1 MVCTQLAAIKYMTL
15 PLSSFDPTYRIYLTL
30 AQYPMLR
37 RRIRIKMR
45 QELFQRGIISAEAL
59 DEMVR
64 LQAIDSQVR
73 EGLLDVDSEEALED
87 WKQRLEAVRD
97 HLTDLNFA
105 NNLPYEVFEDLV
117 RTALAE
123 RGAESDDLLRTF
135 NPELAPQ
142 EALFEQAMTI
152 ARLDPKRR
160 AAYEAREREIKVVL
174 IRLMISDQLAYVN
187 IAKDWFTLDDLL
199 AIRHHKVGKG
209 RVGGKAAGMLLALR
223 ILQGV
228 AERDIV
234 ENVTIPESYFLG
246 ADVMYA
252 FMAHNGMMHWADQKY
267 KEEDQIRNEFV
278 RIQREYAAGHFP
290 QDILDELSQLLETVG
305 DKPLIVRSSSLLED
319 NFGSSFAGK
328 YASYFCP
335 NQGNSEE
342 NLRAL
347 TQAISAV
354 YASGLSP
361 DALLYRRA
369 HGLQDYDERLAVL
382 IQVVQGEAY
391 GQYYFPQLAG
401 VAFSRNLFRWSPKIR
416 REDGFLRLVVGMGTR
431 AVEHIGNDYPRL
443 VALSHPELR
452 AQAAAK
458 SILTY
463 SQHYL
468 DVVDLKENL
477 FKTLPAWEVMNEKYP
492 YLRLLAS
499 TYKDGDLRPIR
510 SSIVDDG
517 DDLVLTL
524 DGALKNTPI
533 ADRMRRALK
542 HLEKHYN
549 SPVDMEF
556 TFQFGETSGNKTETK
571 LFILQCRPQSQLQ
584 EQSVRLPERLEKNQI
599 IFATSRVSPHGKV
612 SGIRYIVF
620 VPHEAY
626 FTLPS
631 LEARHELTRAIGRLN
646 KVLNGE
652 TFICVG
658 PGRWGTVNSE
668 LGVSVT
674 YADIYNSSALVELS
688 GQGVGAA
695 PEPSYGTHFFQDLIE
710 SQIFPLAVH
719 LDDTDAV
726 FNRSF
731 FYDSPNKLTTWL
743 PELES
748 MRNNLKLIS
757 VDDVERGHIM
767 ELIMDSEAG
776 RAVAFMKAE
785 DK

>member
-1 MVCTQLAAIKYMTL
+1 MTL

-30 AQYPMLR
+30 AQFPMLR

-45 QELFQRGIISAEAL
+45 QELFQRGILSAEAL
-59 DEMVR
+59 EEMVR
-64 LQAIDSQVR
+64 QQAIDSQMR
-73 EGLLDVDSEEALED
+73 EGLLDAASEEAQDD
-87 WKQRLEAVRD
+87 WKMRLEVIRD

-105 NNLPYEVFEDLV
+105 NNLPYEVFESLV
-117 RTALAE
+117 KTTLAE

-152 ARLDPKRR
+152 ARLSPERR

-187 IAKDWFTLDDLL
+187 IAKDWFNLDDLL
-199 AIRHHKVGKG
+199 AIRRHKIGKG
-209 RVGGKAAGMLLALR
+209 RIGGKAAGMLLALR

-228 AERDIV
+228 AESDIV
-234 ENVTIPESYFLG
+234 QNVTIPESYFLG

-252 FMAHNGMMHWADQKY
+252 FMAYNGMMHWADQKY
-267 KEEDQIRNEFV
+267 KDEDQIRNEFP
-278 RIQREYAAGHFP
+278 RIQREYAAGYFP
-290 QDILDELSQLLETVG
+290 QDILDELAQLLETVG
-305 DKPLIVRSSSLLED
+305 SQPIIVRSSSLLED

-335 NQGNSEE
+335 NQGSPEE
-342 NLRAL
+342 NLKAL

-354 YASGLSP
+354 YASGLNP

-369 HGLQDYDERLAVL
+369 HRLQDYDERLAVL
-382 IQVVQGEAY
+382 IQVVQGEKY
-391 GQYYFPQLAG
+391 NQYYFPHLAG

-431 AVEHIGNDYPRL
+431 AVEHVGNDYPRL

-452 AQAAAK
+452 AQAEVKA
-458 SILTY
+458 ILTY

-468 DVVDLKENL
+468 DVVDLKENQ
-477 FKTLPAWEVMNEKYP
+477 FKTLLVREVLDEKYP
-492 YLRLLAS
+492 YLRLFAS
-499 TYKDGDLRPIR
+499 HYKDGDLQPVR
-510 SSIVDDG
+510 SALSSDG
-517 DDLVLTL
+517 NELVLTL
-524 DGALKNTPI
+524 DGALRSTPI
-533 ADRMRRALK
+533 ADRMKRSLK
-542 HLEKHYN
+542 HLERYYK

-556 TFQFGETSGNKTETK
+556 TFQFQEMEGNKTETK
-571 LFILQCRPQSQLQ
+571 LFILQCRPQSHLQ
-584 EQSVRLPERLEKNQI
+584 EETVRLPERLEENKI
-599 IFATSRVSPHGKV
+599 VFATSRVSPHGKV
-612 SGIRYIVF
+612 SGIRYVVF
-620 VPHEAY
+620 VPHESY

-631 LEARHELTRAIGRLN
+631 LQARHELTRAVGRLN
-646 KVLNGE
+646 RVLEGE

-674 YADIYNSSALVELS
+674 YADIYNTSALVELS
-688 GQGVGAA
+688 GQGVGPA

-719 LDDTDAV
+719 LDDADAV

-731 FYDSPNKLTTWL
+731 FYQTSNKLTTWL
-743 PELES
+743 PELAS
-748 MRNNLKLIS
+748 MQNALKLIS
-757 VDDVERGHIM
+757 VDDVAPGYIM

-776 RAVAFMKAE
+776 RSVAFLKTEEKQA
-785 DK
+785 

>member
-1 MVCTQLAAIKYMTL
+1 MTL
-15 PLSSFDPTYRIYLTL
+15 PISSFDPTYRIYLTL

-45 QELFQRGIISAEAL
+45 QELFQRGIVSAEAL
-59 DEMVR
+59 EEMVR
-64 LQAIDSQVR
+64 QQAIDSQLR
-73 EGLLDVDSEEALED
+73 EGLLEATSEEAQDD
-87 WKQRLEAVRD
+87 WKVRLEVVRD

-105 NNLPYEVFEDLV
+105 NNLPYEIFENLV
-117 RTALAE
+117 RAALAE

-152 ARLDPKRR
+152 ARLAPERR

-174 IRLMISDQLAYVN
+174 MRLMISDQLAYIN
-187 IAKDWFTLDDLL
+187 IAKDWFKLDDLL
-199 AIRHHKVGKG
+199 AIRRHKIGKG
-209 RVGGKAAGMLLALR
+209 RIGGKAAGMLLALR

-234 ENVTIPESYFLG
+234 QNVTIPESYFLG
-246 ADVMYA
+246 ADVMYT

-267 KEEDQIRNEFV
+267 KDEDQIRNEFA
-278 RIQREYAAGHFP
+278 RIQSEYAAGKFP
-290 QDILDELSQLLETVG
+290 QDILDELAQLLERVG
-305 DKPLIVRSSSLLED
+305 KQPLIVRSSSLLED

-335 NQGNSEE
+335 NQASPEE
-342 NLRAL
+342 NLYAL

-354 YASGLSP
+354 YASGLNP

-382 IQVVQGEAY
+382 IQVVQGESY
-391 GQYYFPQLAG
+391 GQYYFPHLAG

-416 REDGFLRLVVGMGTR
+416 RDDGFLRLVAGMGTR
-431 AVEHIGNDYPRL
+431 AVEHLGNDYPRL

-458 SILTY
+458 AILTY

-477 FKTLPAWEVMNEKYP
+477 FKSLPVSEVLDEKYP
-492 YLRLLAS
+492 HLRLLAS
-499 TYKDGDLRPIR
+499 NYKDGDLRPIR
-510 SSIVDDG
+510 SAFVDEG
-517 DDLVLTL
+517 SELVLTL
-524 DGALKNTPI
+524 DGALKNTQI
-533 ADRMRRALK
+533 ADRMKRALK
-542 HLEKHYN
+542 HLEKQYK

-556 TFQFGETSGNKTETK
+556 TFQFRQTEGNKTETR
-571 LFILQCRPQSQLQ
+571 LFILQCRPQSHLQ
-584 EQSVRLPERLEKNQI
+584 EESVRLPERLDKSRI
-599 IFATSRVSPHGKV
+599 VFSTSRVSPHGKV
-612 SGIRYIVF
+612 SGVRYVIF
-620 VPHEAY
+620 VPHESY
-626 FTLPS
+626 FSLPTLQ
-631 LEARHELTRAIGRLN
+631 ARHELTRALGRLN
-646 KVLNGE
+646 KVLEGE
-652 TFICVG
+652 TFICIG

-674 YADIYNSSALVELS
+674 YADIYNTSALVELS
-688 GQGVGAA
+688 GEGVGAA

-719 LDDTDAV
+719 LDDTDAL

-743 PELES
+743 PELTS
-748 MRNNLKLIS
+748 MQNALKLIS
-757 VDDVERGHIM
+757 VDDVAPGYIM
-767 ELIMDSEAG
+767 DLIMDSEAG
-776 RAVAFMKAE
+776 RAVAFLRAE
-785 DK
+785 DKEA

>member
-1 MVCTQLAAIKYMTL
+1 
-15 PLSSFDPTYRIYLTL
+15 
-30 AQYPMLR
+30 
-37 RRIRIKMR
+37 MR

-64 LQAIDSQVR
+64 QQAIDSQMR
-73 EGLLDVDSEEALED
+73 EGLLDAASEEPQDD
-87 WKQRLEAVRD
+87 WKQRLETIRD

-105 NNLPYEVFEDLV
+105 NNLPYEIFEDLV

-152 ARLDPKRR
+152 ARLDPERR

-187 IAKDWFTLDDLL
+187 IAKDWFKLDDLI
-199 AIRHHKVGKG
+199 AIRRHKIGKG
-209 RVGGKAAGMLLALR
+209 RIGGKAAGMLLALR

-234 ENVTIPESYFLG
+234 ENVTIPESYYLG

-267 KEEDQIRNEFV
+267 KDEDQIRNEFV

-305 DKPLIVRSSSLLED
+305 TKPLIVRSSSLLED

-335 NQGNSEE
+335 NQGKAEE

-354 YASGLSP
+354 YSSGLSP

-401 VAFSRNLFRWSPKIR
+401 VAFSRNLFRWSSKIR

-443 VALSHPELR
+443 VALSHPEMR

-463 SQHYL
+463 SQHY
-468 DVVDLKENL
+468 VDAIDLEENL
-477 FKTLPAWEVMNEKYP
+477 FRTLPAWEVMDEKYP
-492 YLRLLAS
+492 YLRLIAS
-499 TYKDGDLRPIR
+499 YYKDGDLRPIR
-510 SSIVDDG
+510 SALVNDG
-517 DDLVLTL
+517 DELVLTL
-524 DGALKNTPI
+524 DGALKNTAI

-542 HLEKHYN
+542 HLEKHYK

-556 TFQFGETSGNKTETK
+556 TFQFGETNGSKTETK

-584 EQSVRLPERLEKNQI
+584 EQSVRLPDHLEENKI
-599 IFATSRVSPHGKV
+599 VFATSRVSPHGKV
-612 SGIRYIVF
+612 SGIRYVVF
-620 VPHEAY
+620 IPHEAY
-626 FTLPS
+626 FTLPN
-631 LEARHELTRAIGRLN
+631 LEARYEITRAIGRLN
-646 KVLNGE
+646 KVLVGE

-674 YADIYNSSALVELS
+674 YADIYNTSALVELS

-726 FNRSF
+726 FNHPF
-731 FYDSPNKLTTWL
+731 FYNSPNKITTWL
-743 PELES
+743 PELEP
-748 MRNNLKLIS
+748 MQNNLKLIF
-757 VDDVERGHIM
+757 VEDVAPGHIM

-776 RAVAFMKAE
+776 RAVAFLKAE

>member
-1 MVCTQLAAIKYMTL
+1 MTL

-64 LQAIDSQVR
+64 QQALDSQVR
-73 EGLLDVDSEEALED
+73 EGLLDADSEEALDD
-87 WKQRLEAVRD
+87 WKQRLEAMRD
-97 HLTDLNFA
+97 HLTDLSFA

-187 IAKDWFTLDDLL
+187 IAKDWFKLDDLI
-199 AIRHHKVGKG
+199 AIRRHKIGKG
-209 RVGGKAAGMLLALR
+209 RIGGKAAGMLLALR

-228 AERDIV
+228 AEPDIV

-252 FMAHNGMMHWADQKY
+252 FMANNGMMHWADQKY
-267 KEEDQIRNEFV
+267 KDEDQIRNEFV

-290 QDILDELSQLLETVG
+290 KDILDELSQLLETVG
-305 DKPLIVRSSSLLED
+305 SKPLIVRSSSLLED

-328 YASYFCP
+328 YASFFCP
-335 NQGNSEE
+335 NQGKPED

-401 VAFSRNLFRWSPKIR
+401 VAFSRNLFRWSSKIR

-468 DVVDLKENL
+468 DAIDLEENL
-477 FKTLPAWEVMNEKYP
+477 FKTLPVWKVIDEKYP
-492 YLRLLAS
+492 YLRLIAS
-499 TYKDGDLRPIR
+499 YYKDGDLRPIR
-510 SSIVDDG
+510 SALVNDG
-517 DDLVLTL
+517 DELVLTL
-524 DGALKNTPI
+524 DGALKNTAI

-542 HLEKHYN
+542 HLEKHYK

-556 TFQFGETSGNKTETK
+556 TFQFGETNGSKTETK

-584 EQSVRLPERLEKNQI
+584 EQSVRLPDHLEENKI
-599 IFATSRVSPHGKV
+599 VFATSRVSPHGKV
-612 SGIRYIVF
+612 SGIRYVVF

-626 FTLPS
+626 FILPS
-631 LEARHELTRAIGRLN
+631 LEARYEITRAIGRLN
-646 KVLNGE
+646 KVLGGE

-674 YADIYNSSALVELS
+674 YADIYNTSALVELS

-726 FNRSF
+726 FNRPF
-731 FYDSPNKLTTWL
+731 FYNSPNKLTTWL
-743 PELES
+743 PELEP
-748 MRNNLKLIS
+748 MRNNLKLIF
-757 VDDVERGHIM
+757 VEDVAPGHIM

-776 RAVAFMKAE
+776 RAVAFLKAE

>member
-1 MVCTQLAAIKYMTL
+1 MTL
-15 PLSSFDPTYRIYLTL
+15 PLSSVDPTYRIYLTL

-45 QELFQRGIISAEAL
+45 QELFQRGIVSAEAL
-59 DEMVR
+59 EEMVR
-64 LQAIDSQVR
+64 QQAVDSQLR
-73 EGLLDVDSEEALED
+73 EGLLDATGEEAQED
-87 WKQRLEAVRD
+87 WKQRLDVVRE

-117 RTALAE
+117 RASLAE
-123 RGAESDDLLRTF
+123 HGAESDDLLRTF

-142 EALFEQAMTI
+142 EALIEQAMTI
-152 ARLDPKRR
+152 ARLSPDRR

-187 IAKDWFTLDDLL
+187 IAKDWFKLDDLL
-199 AIRHHKVGKG
+199 AIRRHKIGKG
-209 RVGGKAAGMLLALR
+209 RIGGKAAGMLLALR

-246 ADVMYA
+246 ADVMYT

-267 KEEDQIRNEFV
+267 KDEDQIRNEYP

-290 QDILDELSQLLETVG
+290 KDILDELAQLLERVG
-305 DKPLIVRSSSLLED
+305 SQPIIVRSSSLLED

-335 NQGNSEE
+335 NQGSPKE
-342 NLRAL
+342 NLNAL

-354 YASGLSP
+354 YASGLNP

-391 GQYYFPQLAG
+391 GQYYFPHLAG

-416 REDGFLRLVVGMGTR
+416 RQDGFLRLVVGMGTR
-431 AVEHIGNDYPRL
+431 AVEHVGNDYPRL

-452 AQAAAK
+452 AQAETKA
-458 SILTY
+458 IVTY

-477 FKTLPAWEVMNEKYP
+477 FRSLPVTEVLDEKYP
-492 YLRLLAS
+492 HLRLMAS
-499 TYKDGDLRPIR
+499 HYKEGDLQPIR
-510 SSIVDDG
+510 STLAG
-517 DDLVLTL
+517 EENELVLTL
-524 DGALKNTPI
+524 DGAIKNTAI

-542 HLEKHYN
+542 HLEKYYK

-556 TFQFGETSGNKTETK
+556 TLQFRQANGNKTETK
-571 LFILQCRPQSQLQ
+571 LFILQCRPQSHLQ
-584 EQSVRLPERLEKNQI
+584 EVSVRFPERLDEKKI
-599 IFATSRVSPHGKV
+599 VFATSRVSPHGKV
-612 SGIRYIVF
+612 DGIRYVVF

-626 FTLPS
+626 YTLPS

-646 KVLNGE
+646 KVLEGE

-674 YADIYNSSALVELS
+674 YADIYNTSALVEVS
-688 GQGVGAA
+688 GQGIGAA

-719 LDDTDAV
+719 LDDTDAI
-726 FNRSF
+726 FNLPF
-731 FYDSPNKLTTWL
+731 FYDSPNLLTTWL
-743 PELES
+743 PELTQ
-748 MRNNLKLIS
+748 MQNTLKLIS
-757 VDDVERGHIM
+757 VDDVAAGHIM

-776 RAVAFMKAE
+776 RTVAFLKAE
-785 DK
+785 DKQA

>member
-1 MVCTQLAAIKYMTL
+1 MTL

-59 DEMVR
+59 EEMVR
-64 LQAIDSQVR
+64 QQAIDSQMR
-73 EGLLDVDSEEALED
+73 EGLQDAASEEAQDD
-87 WKQRLEAVRD
+87 WKQRLEVMRD

-152 ARLDPKRR
+152 ARLSPERR

-187 IAKDWFTLDDLL
+187 IAKDWFKLDDLV
-199 AIRHHKVGKG
+199 AIRRHKIGKG
-209 RVGGKAAGMLLALR
+209 RIGGKAAGMLLALR

-246 ADVMYA
+246 ADVMYT
-252 FMAHNGMMHWADQKY
+252 FMANNGMMHWADQKY
-267 KEEDQIRNEFV
+267 KDEDQIRDEFSG
-278 RIQREYAAGHFP
+278 IQREYAVGQFP
-290 QDILDELSQLLETVG
+290 QDVLDELAQLLETVG
-305 DKPLIVRSSSLLED
+305 NQPLIVRSSSLLED

-335 NQGNSEE
+335 NQGNPEE
-342 NLRAL
+342 NLKAL
-347 TQAISAV
+347 TQAVSAV
-354 YASGLSP
+354 YASGLNP

-391 GQYYFPQLAG
+391 GQYYFPHLAG

-452 AQAAAK
+452 AQAATNA
-458 SILTY
+458 ILTY

-468 DVVDLKENL
+468 DAVDLKDNL
-477 FKTLPAWEVMNEKYP
+477 FKTLPVREVLDEKYP
-492 YLRLLAS
+492 YLPLLAS
-499 TYKDGDLRPIR
+499 HYRDGDLRPIR
-510 SSIVDDG
+510 STLAGDG
-517 DDLVLTL
+517 DELVLTL

-542 HLEKHYN
+542 HLEKYYK

-556 TFQFGETSGNKTETK
+556 TFQFREGVGNKTETK
-571 LFILQCRPQSQLQ
+571 LYILQCRPQSQLQ
-584 EQSVRLPERLEKNQI
+584 EQSVRFPEHLDMSKVV
-599 IFATSRVSPHGKV
+599 FATSRVSPHGKV
-612 SGIRYIVF
+612 SGIRYVIF
-620 VPHEAY
+620 IPHEAY
-626 FTLPS
+626 FSLPS

-646 KVLNGE
+646 KALKSE

-668 LGVSVT
+668 LGISVT
-674 YADIYNSSALVELS
+674 YADIYHTRALVELS

-719 LDDTDAV
+719 LDDIDAV
-726 FNRSF
+726 FNRPF
-731 FYDSPNKLTTWL
+731 FYDSSNKLITWL
-743 PELES
+743 PELEP
-748 MRNNLKLIS
+748 MQNTLKLIS
-757 VDDVERGHIM
+757 VDDVAPGHIM

-776 RAVAFMKAE
+776 RAVAFLKAE
-785 DK
+785 DQ